1 MSTFAE
7 ENYLKAIFKLSEGEN
22 KSVSTGALAY
32 ELKIN
37 AASVTDKL
45 KRLAGKKLIQYEKS
59 RGVTLTDKGK
69 KVAISIIRKH
79 RIWEVFLVKKLGFKW
94 DEVHDIAEQ
103 LEHVNSEVL
112 VDRLDSL
119 LGYPKVDPHGDPIPD
134 KNGRFENNP
143 SYFLSEIKAGS
154 KGKFAGVTEHSPG
167 FLKYL
172 DKLGISIGDTIH
184 VKEVED
190 FDKSLQVVIKGNKKI
205 VITHKAA
212 GNILVSLKIYSP

>member
-1 MSTFAE
+1 MQTSAE
-7 ENYLKAIFKLSEGEN
+7 ENYLKAIFKLSEGERKN
-22 KSVSTGALAY
+22 VSTGAIAY

-59 RGVTLTDKGK
+59 RGATLTDKGK
-69 KVAISIIRKH
+69 KVAVSIIRKH

-94 DEVHDIAEQ
+94 DEVHEIAEQ
-103 LEHVNSEVL
+103 LEHVNSEPL
-112 VDRLDSL
+112 VNRLDTL

-134 KNGRFENNP
+134 KNGKFERK
-143 SYFLSEIKAGS
+143 SSFFLSEVKTGS
-154 KGKFAGVTEHSPG
+154 KGTFTGVTEHSVS

-184 VKEVED
+184 VKEIEE
-190 FDKSLQVVIKGNKKI
+190 FDRSLQVLIKGNKKI

-212 GNILVSLKIYSP
+212 SNILMSE